1 MSLLQPGD
9 PPPFSIINE
18 AGKVPLLLLC
28 DHASKAVPRSLDG
41 LGLPEAELSRH
52 IGWDIG
58 AAETAAHIA
67 RALDAQLV
75 QSGYSRL
82 VIDCNR
88 GLDDPTSIP
97 PISDGTMVPGNQNL
111 SPADRVARAEAC
123 FWPYHGEIGRRI
135 DTFLER
141 GVKPAIVIIHSFT
154 PEMNGFKRPWHL
166 GVLWDGDNRL
176 GPRLLDALRRRDDVY
191 VGDNEPYSGK
201 SEYEFTLSVHTEAQD
216 LPRVSIEIRQDL
228 IGDAEGC
235 RKWAAVLAPAIAYA
249 VGFPEPT

>member
-9 PPPFSIINE
+9 PPPFRVVNE
-18 AGKVPLLLLC
+18 TGAAPLLLLC
-28 DHASKAVPRSLDG
+28 DHASRAVPRSLED
-41 LGLPEAELSRH
+41 LGLPQAELARH

-67 RALDAQLV
+67 QALDAPLV

-88 GLDDPTSIP
+88 RLDDPTSIP
-97 PISDGTMVPGNQNL
+97 PVSDGTTVPGNASL
-111 SPADRVARAEAC
+111 SPDERAARAEAC
-123 FWPYHGEIGRRI
+123 FWPYHTEIGRRL
-135 DTFLER
+135 DGFFER

-154 PEMNGFKRPWHL
+154 PQMNAVPRPWHI
-166 GVLWDGDNRL
+166 GVLWDGDTRVA
-176 GPRLLDALRRRDDVY
+176 PRLLDALRRRDDIY

-201 SEYEFTLSVHTEAQD
+201 SEHEFTLGVHAAAHD

-228 IGDAEGC
+228 IGDALGC
-235 RKWAAVLAPAIAYA
+235 RKWAALLAPAIAYA
-249 VGFPEPT
+249 VGLPERG